1 MRRAQ
6 GDDVRY
12 QKDSEKEQASYAM
25 RFITVLFVIPATIAL
40 FTVAGC
46 ERASDAAGGHGATSP
61 NVPGAAHG
69 HSEGEEPDP
78 ISVTLFT
85 SKVQLFME
93 YPHLATGMHARFLA
107 HITVLA
113 TGEPVRSG
121 TLTFHLARSDGT
133 KQDLTLDAPKRDGL
147 FVPEWEVGAPG
158 TYRLR
163 LIVDSPQVQSTID
176 VGELIVHANADAAFH
191 AAENAVEDDPPDVVQ
206 FLLEQQWKIG
216 TLYER
221 VSERTLMHRLALPG
235 QIVAPQGAS
244 AVVSPPFAGRLLRPP
259 NGRLP
264 RIGDRVEAG
273 QILALI
279 EPQLPTTEIAQ
290 LSANRA
296 WLKTLAME
304 LAQRELEL
312 ATKGLEI
319 ERSIIQSRARLEF
332 ASRAM
337 DRAVQLREKGV
348 GTEQQY
354 DEAEQNLRLAEAE
367 HEAAQAMKRSF
378 EEARARLASLRTQAF
393 AEGGETRPASAAY
406 QMPLVAPIA
415 GEIVSVQH
423 IEGEHLDAQQEV
435 FRIVNIEHVWV
446 EADISE
452 FDLAKLAENPG
463 ATMTLPAYPDRSFDI
478 LNGGGGRLVNIGSI
492 VDPETRTI
500 TVVYEMPNPEGL
512 FRAGMF
518 ANVYLETRT
527 ATNVVALPE
536 KAIVKDNGRPTAYV
550 LIDGENFQRREL
562 ELGVRD
568 NGWVEVSSGV
578 LKGDRVVTKGAYAI
592 KLASLSPASFGAG
605 HGH

>member
-1 MRRAQ
+1 
-6 GDDVRY
+6 
-12 QKDSEKEQASYAM
+12 M
-25 RFITVLFVIPATIAL
+25 RFITKLFVIPATTAL
-40 FTVAGC
+40 FALAGC
-46 ERASDAAGGHGATSP
+46 ERASHAGGGHGATSS
-61 NVPGAAHG
+61 NVPGADHG
-69 HSEGEEPDP
+69 YGEGEDPDP
-78 ISVTLFT
+78 INVTLFT
-85 SKVQLFME
+85 SKVQLFLE
-93 YPHLATGMHARFLA
+93 YPHLAPGIHASFLA
-107 HITVLA
+107 HVTVLA

-121 TLTFHLARSDGT
+121 SLTFGLAGPDGT

-147 FVPEWEVGAPG
+147 FVPEWEAGAPG

-163 LIVDSPQVQSTID
+163 LIVDSPQVQDTID
-176 VGELIVHANADAAFH
+176 VGELIVHADEDAAFH
-191 AAENAVEDDPPDVVQ
+191 AAEAAAEPDPPDLVQ

-221 VSERTLMHRLALPG
+221 VSERTLVHRLALPG

-264 RIGDRVEAG
+264 RIGDHVEAG
-273 QILALI
+273 QTLAMI
-279 EPQLPTTEIAQ
+279 EPQLPATEIVQ

-296 WLKTLAME
+296 QVQALETE
-304 LAQRELEL
+304 LALRELDL
-312 ATKGLEI
+312 DTKALEVD
-319 ERSIIQSRARLEF
+319 RSIIQSEARLEF
-332 ASRAM
+332 ARRAM

-348 GTEQQY
+348 GTDQQY
-354 DEAEQNLRLAEAE
+354 DEATQSLRLAEAE
-367 HEAAQAMKRSF
+367 HDAAKAMKRSYDH
-378 EEARARLASLRTQAF
+378 ARERLVALRLKALP
-393 AEGGETRPASAAY
+393 AEGEAGSSSSAY

-452 FDLAKLAENPG
+452 FDLAELAENPG

-478 LNGGGGRLVNIGSI
+478 LNGGGGRLVNIASI
-492 VDPETRTI
+492 VDSETRTLS
-500 TVVYEMPNPEGL
+500 VVYEMPNPEGL

-536 KAIVKDNGRPTAYV
+536 KAIVKDSGRPTAYV

-568 NGWVEVSSGV
+568 NGFVEVKGGV
-578 LKGDRVVTKGAYAI
+578 AEGERVVTKGAYVI
-592 KLASLSPASFGAG
+592 KLASLSPASFAHG

>member
-1 MRRAQ
+1 
-6 GDDVRY
+6 
-12 QKDSEKEQASYAM
+12 
-25 RFITVLFVIPATIAL
+25 
-40 FTVAGC
+40 
-46 ERASDAAGGHGATSP
+46 
-61 NVPGAAHG
+61 
-69 HSEGEEPDP
+69 
-78 ISVTLFT
+78 
-85 SKVQLFME
+85 
-93 YPHLATGMHARFLA
+93 
-107 HITVLA
+107 
-113 TGEPVRSG
+113 
-121 TLTFHLARSDGT
+121 
-133 KQDLTLDAPKRDGL
+133 
-147 FVPEWEVGAPG
+147 
-158 TYRLR
+158 
-163 LIVDSPQVQSTID
+163 
-176 VGELIVHANADAAFH
+176 VHADEDAAFH
-191 AAENAVEDDPPDVVQ
+191 AAEAAAEPDPPDVVQ

-216 TLYER
+216 TLYEP
-221 VSERTLMHRLALPG
+221 VSQRTLVHRLALPG

-273 QILALI
+273 QTLALI
-279 EPQLPTTEIAQ
+279 EPQLPATEIVQ

-296 WLKTLAME
+296 QVQAFETE
-304 LAQRELEL
+304 LALRELDL
-312 ATKGLEI
+312 DTKALEVD
-319 ERSIIQSRARLEF
+319 RSLIQSEARLEF
-332 ASRAM
+332 ARRVM
-337 DRAVQLREKGV
+337 DRAAQLREKGV
-348 GTEQQY
+348 GTDQQY
-354 DEAEQNLRLAEAE
+354 DEATQTLRLAEAE
-367 HEAAQAMKRSF
+367 HEAAKAMKRSY
-378 EEARARLASLRTQAF
+378 EHAHERLVALRTKAVPS
-393 AEGGETRPASAAY
+393 ERDKGLGTGVY

-415 GEIVSVQH
+415 GEIVSVRH

-435 FRIVNIEHVWV
+435 FRIVNTERVWV

-452 FDLAKLAENPG
+452 FDLAKLAESPG

-478 LNGGGGRLVNIGSI
+478 LNAGGGRLVNIGSI

-568 NGWVEVSSGV
+568 NGFVEVKGGV
-578 LKGDRVVTKGAYAI
+578 AEGECVVTKGAYAI
-592 KLASLSPASFGAG
+592 KLASLSPASFGHG